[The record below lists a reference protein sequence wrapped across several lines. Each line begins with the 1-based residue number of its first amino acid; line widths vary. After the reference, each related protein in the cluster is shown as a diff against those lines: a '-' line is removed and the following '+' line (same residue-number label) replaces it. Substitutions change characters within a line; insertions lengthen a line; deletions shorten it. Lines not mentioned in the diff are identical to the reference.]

1 MDVIC
6 LDISGRLPSGQQ
18 LPEPVPQPL
27 GAGAGGGGR
36 VPGRVHQGGHPSPG
50 QHRAGGQTVRV
61 NSPDPVISSIYY
73 ANA

>member
-1 MDVIC
+1 MIC
-6 LDISGRLPSGQQ
+6 LDISGRLPPGQQ
-18 LPEPVPQPL
+18 PPEPVLLQPP

-50 QHRAGGQTVRV
+50 HHRAGGQTMRV
-61 NSPDPVISSIYY
+61 DSPDPVISSIYY